1 MNKIKPNLSL
11 KKVSIIGIGLIGS
24 SIALASKSKIKNIFV
39 SLFDIDP
46 IIRNQARDLNL
57 GDEVTEE
64 IGECVKGTDL
74 VILAIP
80 VGSMKNAIKTLIP
93 HLNKDVIITDTGS
106 TKVSVTKDLSN
117 LLPKNCYYIGGH
129 PLAGTEFS
137 GPKSGFPSLFEDRYW
152 LIIPDINPENKIK
165 TLEKF
170 CQCLGSMTERVNVSY
185 HDRIV
190 ALTSHLP
197 HLIAFTIVK
206 TVSNLD
212 DDIKR
217 DVIKFS
223 ASGFRDFTRIASS
236 DPVMWRDIFLNNQDS
251 ILEILD
257 RFNQNLEIFKT
268 CIKLKKGQE
277 LLEIFNET
285 REVRK
290 LIVEAR
296 QDIPEDNKAKIYFKY
311 SRNNSFPDGQ

>member
-1 MNKIKPNLSL
+1 MF
-11 KKVSIIGIGLIGS
+11 LIT
-24 SIALASKSKIKNIFV
+24 I
-39 SLFDIDP
+39 
-46 IIRNQARDLNL
+46 
-57 GDEVTEE
+57 E
-64 IGECVKGTDL
+64 
-74 VILAIP
+74 
-80 VGSMKNAIKTLIP
+80 
-93 HLNKDVIITDTGS
+93 
-106 TKVSVTKDLSN
+106 SV
-117 LLPKNCYYIGGH
+117 P
-129 PLAGTEFS
+129 
-137 GPKSGFPSLFEDRYW
+137 
-152 LIIPDINPENKIK
+152 
-165 TLEKF
+165 
-170 CQCLGSMTERVNVSY
+170 
-185 HDRIV
+185 
-190 ALTSHLP
+190 LTSHLP

-223 ASGFRDFTRIASS
+223 ASGFRDFTRIAAS